1 MSQEIRTVERQKVLD
16 MVEVEE
22 KLGPVVSGG
31 PFRYV
36 TAPAEQTGQ
45 AKPSAISLAATRARG
60 RVRFVAYAI
69 ATARKQAA

>member
-1 MSQEIRTVERQKVLD
+1 MSQEIRTAERQKVLD

-22 KLGPVVSGG
+22 KFGPVVSGG

-36 TAPAEQTGQ
+36 TAPAETTGQ
-45 AKPSAISLAATRARG
+45 AKPSAITFASTRARG

-69 ATARKQAA
+69 ATPQKQAA